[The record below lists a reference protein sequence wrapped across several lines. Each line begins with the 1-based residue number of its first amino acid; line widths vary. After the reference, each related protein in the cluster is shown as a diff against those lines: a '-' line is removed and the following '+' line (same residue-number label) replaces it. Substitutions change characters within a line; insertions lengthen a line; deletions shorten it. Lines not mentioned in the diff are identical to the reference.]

1 MDIKFLSG
9 KYVNNSHGKEY
20 QYKSFS
26 PAFINKNF
34 DWQDKKITLLLEE
47 ASRALGELNAY
58 SLLIPDVNFFIKM
71 HIIKEATTSNKIE
84 GTKTNIDEAIL
95 PEEEIKSE
103 KRDDW
108 EEIQNYVKATNYA
121 IKKLDD
127 LPLCTRFI
135 KDVHRILLSGIRG
148 KEKQPGQIRLSQ
160 NWIGGSSIND
170 AFFVPP
176 HQNEL
181 PNLMSDLDK
190 FLHNKKLDIPNLIK
204 IAIMH
209 YQFETIHPFSDGNGR
224 VGRLLITLQLIDYQI
239 LQKPTLYLSYFLEKN
254 RTSYYDS
261 LNLVRK
267 THNMEQWIKFFLTG
281 VVKTAIQGK
290 NTFENIIKLRQNYE
304 RKIMKLGRR
313 AEIGQRLLEY
323 MFSFPTASV
332 SKISKDL
339 NIAYNTA
346 NSLVTTFQKKK
357 MLKEMTGLSR
367 NRFYVLWEYLD
378 IFKK

>member
-1 MDIKFLSG
+1 MNTQFLSG
-9 KYVNNSHGKEY
+9 KYVNNLHGKEY

-47 ASRALGELNAY
+47 ASRTLGELNAY
-58 SLLIPDVNFFIKM
+58 SLLVPDVNFFIKM

-135 KDVHRILLSGIRG
+135 KDVHRILLSGVRG

-224 VGRLLITLQLIDYQI
+224 VGRLLITLQLIDYKI

-267 THNMEQWIKFFLTG
+267 THNMEQWVKFFLTG
-281 VVKTAIQGK
+281 VIKTAIQGK
-290 NTFENIIKLRQNYE
+290 DTFESIIKLRQNYE

-313 AEIGQRLLEY
+313 AELGQRLLEY

-332 SKISKDL
+332 SRISKDL
-339 NIAYNTA
+339 KIAYNTA
-346 NSLVTTFQKKK
+346 NSLLTTFQKKK